1 MLTYGL
7 ADYLPTGI
15 EDAGHNGRVHVG
27 DVALQHVG
35 AVHHRDAG
43 HAHVVLDGDF
53 LARERSRRCAFDRAP
68 PVPGV
73 EPIVRGGWTEPRL
86 ARVLHRQCRLR
97 ELVQATVRREHTVH
111 EVAERRQIVAAEIQ
125 VVGFGDA
132 LQFTQRWLA
141 QNPRGRRRRGWRL
154 HARLGGR
161 TNGRCRRGDNGCCC
175 AGRSGMKEATTRIVW
190 RGSHSTSSLDQW
202 VDFSNPPLALK
213 RRGPSGGR
221 WPRRSPSGGRRR
233 CGRRAKL
240 QHYNE
245 SLHPNGA
252 EAQQPHEVGT

>member
-1 MLTYGL
+1 MANRSAERAGNSDRPSLVAPDGHVALAGDDERGAAAGGASGRSLRIVRIEHWPGVGGMAAAREAKMLTHGL
-7 ADYLPTGI
+7 ADDLPTGI

-132 LQFTQRWLA
+132 RQFRQRWLA
-141 QNPRGRRRRGWRL
+141 QNAGRRRRRGWRL
-154 HARLGGR
+154 DGRLGGR
-161 TNGRCRRGDNGCCC
+161 TNGRCRGDDGCRYPGR
-175 AGRSGMKEATTRIVW
+175 AGVKETTTRIVW
-190 RGSHSTSSLDQW
+190 R
-202 VDFSNPPLALK
+202 
-213 RRGPSGGR
+213 
-221 WPRRSPSGGRRR
+221 
-233 CGRRAKL
+233 
-240 QHYNE
+240 
-245 SLHPNGA
+245 
-252 EAQQPHEVGT
+252 